1 MPRPTTPASSTTNQP
16 PLSKYRLA
24 SGRFGGPELPDT
36 VACHALT
43 QGDVTYLIGG
53 GNAPNSFGAV
63 QEPASHR
70 STCTWLYLQ
79 DPVQD
84 ESGDGFA
91 LALDCGAVNR
101 ADGQPLDIGVPGATY
116 AAADN
121 LGSFIQ
127 GPCLVEVQ
135 PMPRG
140 SADKRQLAGEELK
153 AVYAK
158 LADQPTPF
166 I

>member
-1 MPRPTTPASSTTNQP
+1 
-16 PLSKYRLA
+16 LA

-36 VACHALT
+36 VACHTLT
-43 QGDVTYLIGG
+43 PDDVTYLIGG

-84 ESGDGFA
+84 GPGDGFT
-91 LALDCGAVNR
+91 LALDCGVVDR
-101 ADGQPLDIGVPGATY
+101 AGGQSLDIGVPGAIY
-116 AAADN
+116 DADGN
-121 LGSFIQ
+121 LGSFTL
-127 GPCLVEVQ
+127 GSCLVEVQ
-135 PMPRG
+135 PLPLG

-153 AVYAK
+153 VVYAK